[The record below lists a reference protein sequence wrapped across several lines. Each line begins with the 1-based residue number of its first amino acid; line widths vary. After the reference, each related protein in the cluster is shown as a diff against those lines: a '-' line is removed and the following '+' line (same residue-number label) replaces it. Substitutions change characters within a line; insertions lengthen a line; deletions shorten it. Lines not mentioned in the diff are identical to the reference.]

1 MKYLV
6 TFTLAAL
13 GMLSATAAS
22 AQSPAL
28 IERGRQL
35 FFNETFNGNGR
46 TCGTCHPATNNFT
59 IDRAFVRT
67 LPPSD
72 PLFIVRSTKELRDI
86 EIKQFLR
93 DGIILENLDTFAN
106 PGVMRGVPHTLALG
120 PSTRNN
126 ATGWSGDGSPG
137 ALREFATGAVTQHFP
152 KTLNR
157 QPGVD
162 FRLPNNDELE
172 AMLAFQLSLGRQADP
187 VLASLEFDDPVV
199 QEGLELFT
207 GAARARDGGT
217 RACSGCHTNGST
229 NDQQRATGTELLPT
243 GPACQQGFKV
253 PGDGGQ
259 GQSPVTTVIRK
270 QLCGKGPNSATVF
283 RGNRTFNVPPAIEAA
298 DTPPFFHNNAVA
310 TLEGSITFYTSDIFN
325 DSSAGAG
332 RAFVL
337 DADEVNAIGAFLRT
351 LNAMQNIDSA
361 NALGARASDPDELAP
376 TNFLMDW
383 WGAETE
389 DAIEV
394 LTQGPIALY
403 PEAVMSLREAREFE
417 RQARLQSPP
426 NVDLMEDAIA
436 AQESARDSILG
447 KE

>member
-1 MKYLV
+1 MPLHL
-6 TFTLAAL
+6 LAIL
-13 GMLSATAAS
+13 ATIFVASSAS
-22 AQSPAL
+22 AQSPAM
-28 IERGRQL
+28 IEEGRRL
-35 FFNETFNGNGR
+35 FFEETFDGNGR

-59 IDRAFVRT
+59 IDPAFVRT

-93 DGIILENLDTFAN
+93 DGVILENLDSFAN
-106 PGVMRGVPHTLALG
+106 PGVMRGVPHTLALR

-126 ATGWSGDGSPG
+126 LTGWSGDGSPG

-152 KTLNR
+152 RTLNR
-157 QPGVD
+157 VPGVD
-162 FRLPNNDELE
+162 FRLPDSDELE

-187 VLASLEFDDPVV
+187 VLAELEFDDPVV
-199 QEGLELFT
+199 QEGLDLFT
-207 GAARARDGGT
+207 GAARARDGSL
-217 RACSGCHTNGST
+217 RSCSGCHTNGST

-243 GPACQQGFKV
+243 GPVCEQGFKV

-259 GQSPVTTVIRK
+259 GQTPVTTVVRK
-270 QLCGKGPNSATVF
+270 QLCGKGPDSPTVF

-310 TLEGSITFYTSDIFN
+310 TLEDAIRFYTSDIFN
-325 DSSAGAG
+325 ASSSGAG

-337 DADEVNAIGAFLRT
+337 DTDEINAIGAFLRA
-351 LNAMQNIDSA
+351 LNAMENIESA
-361 NALGARASDPDELAP
+361 NALGNRAANPNELAP
-376 TNFLMDW
+376 VNFLMDW
-383 WGAETE
+383 WVAETE
-389 DAIEV
+389 DAIDV
-394 LTQGPIALY
+394 LTKGPIKLY
-403 PEAVMSLREAREFE
+403 PDAVMALREAREFE

-426 NVDLMEDAIA
+426 NVDLMRDAIA
-436 AQESARDSILG
+436 AQEYARDAILPE